1 MLSCKQGKFMTNLKI
16 KPKQTAKLADQLYEQ
31 ILDWIISGM
40 LKEGDK
46 IPSENEICK
55 SFQVSRPI
63 VREAIAKLQ
72 KDKLVTT
79 KKGVGTFVL
88 HSPLRDL
95 SRFATAHDIAMI
107 LQSHEVRIALEGEA
121 ASLAAARR
129 TPAQLIVIKN
139 AQQSMR
145 EDFEASNLSV
155 QSDFDFHIGIAQATN
170 NEIFVQL
177 LEDLH
182 IGLKKTMAI
191 AQELSRE
198 SVKNKISPDRNNQV
212 LEEHQRILHA
222 IEIQDQESARLAMR
236 YHIAKIKQ
244 RLINIQSEL

>member
-1 MLSCKQGKFMTNLKI
+1 MNLNI
-16 KPKQTAKLADQLYEQ
+16 RPKKTVKLGDQLHEQ
-31 ILDWIISGM
+31 ILDWIISGT

-46 IPSENEICK
+46 IPSENELCK

-63 VREAIAKLQ
+63 VREAIMKLQ
-72 KDKLVTT
+72 ADELVIT
-79 KKGVGTFVL
+79 KKGIGTFVL
-88 HSPLRDL
+88 HSPLKDL
-95 SRFATAHDIAMI
+95 SRFATAHDIAII
-107 LQSHEVRIALEGEA
+107 LQSHEVRFALEGEA

-129 TPAQLIVIKN
+129 SVAQLAVIKD
-139 AQQSMR
+139 AQQAMR
-145 EDFEASNLSV
+145 EDFKASNLSV
-155 QSDFDFHIGIAQATN
+155 QSDFDFHLGIAKATN

-198 SVKNKISPDRNNQV
+198 SVRNKISPNRNNEV
-212 LEEHQRILHA
+212 LEEHQRIVDA
-222 IEIQDQESARLAMR
+222 IELQDEESARLAMR

-244 RLINIQSEL
+244 RIINIQSAQQD

>member
-1 MLSCKQGKFMTNLKI
+1 MNLNI
-16 KPKQTAKLADQLYEQ
+16 RPKKTVKLGDQLHEQ
-31 ILDWIISGM
+31 ILDWIISGT

-46 IPSENEICK
+46 IPSENELCK

-63 VREAIAKLQ
+63 VREAIIKLQ
-72 KDKLVTT
+72 AEDLVVT
-79 KKGVGTFVL
+79 KKGIGTFVL
-88 HSPLRDL
+88 HSPLKDL
-95 SRFATAHDIAMI
+95 SRFATAHDIAII
-107 LQSHEVRIALEGEA
+107 LQSHEVRFALEGEA

-129 TPAQLIVIKN
+129 SVSQLAVIKD
-139 AQQSMR
+139 AQQAMR

-155 QSDFDFHIGIAQATN
+155 QSDFDFHLGIARATN

-198 SVKNKISPDRNNQV
+198 SVRNKISPNRNNEV
-212 LEEHQRILHA
+212 LEEHQRIVDA
-222 IEIQDQESARLAMR
+222 IELQDGESARLAMR

-244 RLINIQSEL
+244 RIINIQSEQ

>member
-1 MLSCKQGKFMTNLKI
+1 MNLNI
-16 KPKQTAKLADQLYEQ
+16 RPKKTVKLGDQLHEQ
-31 ILDWIISGM
+31 ILDWIISGA

-46 IPSENEICK
+46 IPSENELCK

-63 VREAIAKLQ
+63 VREAIIKLQ
-72 KDKLVTT
+72 AEELVIT
-79 KKGVGTFVL
+79 KKGIGTFVL
-88 HSPLRDL
+88 HSPLKDL
-95 SRFATAHDIAMI
+95 SRFATAHDIAII
-107 LQSHEVRIALEGEA
+107 LQSHEVRFALEGEA

-129 TPAQLIVIKN
+129 SASQLSVIKD
-139 AQQSMR
+139 AQQAMR
-145 EDFEASNLSV
+145 EDFEASNLSI
-155 QSDFDFHIGIAQATN
+155 QPDFDFHLGIAQATN

-198 SVKNKISPDRNNQV
+198 SVRNKISPNRNNEV
-212 LEEHQRILHA
+212 LEEHQRILDA
-222 IEIQDQESARLAMR
+222 IELQDEESARLAMR

-244 RLINIQSEL
+244 RIINIQSEQ

>member
-1 MLSCKQGKFMTNLKI
+1 MNLNI
-16 KPKQTAKLADQLYEQ
+16 RPKKTVKLGDQLHEQ
-31 ILDWIISGM
+31 ILDWIISGT

-46 IPSENEICK
+46 IPSENELCK

-63 VREAIAKLQ
+63 VREAIMKLQ
-72 KDKLVTT
+72 ADELVIT
-79 KKGVGTFVL
+79 KKGIGTFVL
-88 HSPLRDL
+88 HSPLKDL
-95 SRFATAHDIAMI
+95 SRFATAHDIAII
-107 LQSHEVRIALEGEA
+107 LQSHEVRFALEGEA

-129 TPAQLIVIKN
+129 SVAQLAVIKD
-139 AQQSMR
+139 AQQAMR
-145 EDFEASNLSV
+145 EDFKASNLSV
-155 QSDFDFHIGIAQATN
+155 QSDFDFHLGIAKATN

-198 SVKNKISPDRNNQV
+198 SVRNKISPNRNNEV
-212 LEEHQRILHA
+212 LEEHQRIVDA
-222 IEIQDQESARLAMR
+222 IELQDEESARLAMR

-244 RLINIQSEL
+244 RIINIESEQ

>member
-1 MLSCKQGKFMTNLKI
+1 MNLNI
-16 KPKQTAKLADQLYEQ
+16 RPKKTVKLGDQLHEQ
-31 ILDWIISGM
+31 ILDWIISGA

-46 IPSENEICK
+46 IPSENELCK

-63 VREAIAKLQ
+63 VREAIIKLQ
-72 KDKLVTT
+72 AEELVIT
-79 KKGVGTFVL
+79 KKGIGTFVL
-88 HSPLRDL
+88 HSPLKDL
-95 SRFATAHDIAMI
+95 SRFATAHDIAII
-107 LQSHEVRIALEGEA
+107 LQSHEVRFALEGEA

-129 TPAQLIVIKN
+129 SASQLSVIKD
-139 AQQSMR
+139 AQQAMR
-145 EDFEASNLSV
+145 EDFEASNLSI
-155 QSDFDFHIGIAQATN
+155 QPDFDFHLGIAQATN

-198 SVKNKISPDRNNQV
+198 SVRNKISPNRNNEV
-212 LEEHQRILHA
+212 LEEHQRILDA
-222 IEIQDQESARLAMR
+222 IELQDEESARLAMR

-244 RLINIQSEL
+244 RIINIQSE

>member
-1 MLSCKQGKFMTNLKI
+1 MNLHI
-16 KPKQTAKLADQLYEQ
+16 RPKKTVKLGDQLHEQ
-31 ILDWIISGM
+31 ILDWIISGT

-46 IPSENEICK
+46 IPSENELCK

-63 VREAIAKLQ
+63 VREAIIKLQ
-72 KDKLVTT
+72 AEELVIT
-79 KKGVGTFVL
+79 KKGIGTFVL
-88 HSPLRDL
+88 HSPLKDL
-95 SRFATAHDIAMI
+95 SRFATAHDIALI
-107 LQSHEVRIALEGEA
+107 LQSHEVRFALEGEA

-129 TPAQLIVIKN
+129 SDAQLAVIKQ
-139 AQQSMR
+139 AQQAMR
-145 EDFEASNLSV
+145 EDFEASNLSI
-155 QSDFDFHIGIAQATN
+155 QPDFNFHLGIARATN

-198 SVKNKISPDRNNQV
+198 SVRRQISPNRNNEV
-212 LEEHQRILHA
+212 LEEHQRIVDA
-222 IEIQDQESARLAMR
+222 IELQDEESARLAMR

-244 RLINIQSEL
+244 RIINIQSEK

>member
-1 MLSCKQGKFMTNLKI
+1 MNLNI
-16 KPKQTAKLADQLYEQ
+16 RPKKTVKLGDQLHEQ
-31 ILDWIISGM
+31 ILDWIISGT

-46 IPSENEICK
+46 IPSENELCK

-63 VREAIAKLQ
+63 VREAIIKLQ
-72 KDKLVTT
+72 AEDLVVT
-79 KKGVGTFVL
+79 KKGIGTFVL
-88 HSPLRDL
+88 HSPLKDL
-95 SRFATAHDIAMI
+95 SRFASAHDIAVI
-107 LQSHEVRIALEGEA
+107 LQSHEVRFALEGEA

-129 TPAQLIVIKN
+129 SASQLSVIKD
-139 AQQSMR
+139 AQQAMR

-155 QSDFDFHIGIAQATN
+155 QPDFDFHLGIARATN

-198 SVKNKISPDRNNQV
+198 SVRNKISPNRNNDV
-212 LEEHQRILHA
+212 LEEHQRIVDA
-222 IEIQDQESARLAMR
+222 IELQDEESARLAMR

-244 RLINIQSEL
+244 RIINIQSEQ

>member
-1 MLSCKQGKFMTNLKI
+1 MNLRI
-16 KPKQTAKLADQLYEQ
+16 RPKKTVKLGDQLHEQ
-31 ILDWIISGM
+31 ILDWIISGT

-46 IPSENEICK
+46 IPSENELCK

-63 VREAIAKLQ
+63 VREAIIKLQ
-72 KDKLVTT
+72 AEELVVT
-79 KKGVGTFVL
+79 KKGIGTFVL
-88 HSPLRDL
+88 HSPLKDL
-95 SRFATAHDIAMI
+95 SRFATAHDIALI
-107 LQSHEVRIALEGEA
+107 LQSHEVRFALEGEA

-129 TPAQLIVIKN
+129 SDAQLTVIKN
-139 AQQSMR
+139 AQKAMR
-145 EDFEASNLSV
+145 EDFEASNLSI
-155 QSDFDFHIGIAQATN
+155 QPDFDFHLGIAKATN

-198 SVKNKISPDRNNQV
+198 SVRSQISPNRNNEV
-212 LEEHQRILHA
+212 LEEHQRIVDA
-222 IEIQDQESARLAMR
+222 IELQDEESARLAMR

-244 RLINIQSEL
+244 RIINNQSEK

>member
-1 MLSCKQGKFMTNLKI
+1 MNLKI
-16 KPKQTAKLADQLYEQ
+16 RPKKTVKLGDQLHEQ
-31 ILDWIISGM
+31 ILDWIISGT

-46 IPSENEICK
+46 IPSENELCK

-63 VREAIAKLQ
+63 VREAITKLQ
-72 KDKLVTT
+72 AEDLVIT
-79 KKGVGTFVL
+79 KKGIGTFVL
-88 HSPLRDL
+88 HSPLKDL
-95 SRFATAHDIAMI
+95 SRFASAHDIAVI
-107 LQSHEVRIALEGEA
+107 LQSHEVRFALEGEA

-129 TPAQLIVIKN
+129 SVAQLAVIKD
-139 AQQSMR
+139 AQQAMR

-155 QSDFDFHIGIAQATN
+155 QPDFDFHLGIARATN

-198 SVKNKISPDRNNQV
+198 SVRNKISPNRNNEV
-212 LEEHQRILHA
+212 LEEHQRIVDA
-222 IEIQDQESARLAMR
+222 IELQDEESARLAMR

-244 RLINIQSEL
+244 RIINIQSEQQD

>member
-1 MLSCKQGKFMTNLKI
+1 MNLNI
-16 KPKQTAKLADQLYEQ
+16 RPKKTVKLGDQLHEQ
-31 ILDWIISGM
+31 ILDWIISGT

-46 IPSENEICK
+46 IPSENELCK
-55 SFQVSRPI
+55 SFQVSRPV
-63 VREAIAKLQ
+63 VREAIIKLQ
-72 KDKLVTT
+72 AEELVVT
-79 KKGVGTFVL
+79 KKGIGTFVL
-88 HSPLRDL
+88 HSPLKDL
-95 SRFATAHDIAMI
+95 SRFATAHDIAII
-107 LQSHEVRIALEGEA
+107 LQSHEVRFALEGEA

-129 TPAQLIVIKN
+129 SAYQLSVIKD
-139 AQQSMR
+139 AQQAMR

-155 QSDFDFHIGIAQATN
+155 QPDFDFHLGIARATN

-198 SVKNKISPDRNNQV
+198 SVRSKISPNRNNEV
-212 LEEHQRILHA
+212 LEEHQRIVDA
-222 IEIQDQESARLAMR
+222 IELQDEESARLAMR

-244 RLINIQSEL
+244 RIINNQSEQKE

>member
-1 MLSCKQGKFMTNLKI
+1 MNLNI
-16 KPKQTAKLADQLYEQ
+16 RPKKTVKLGDQLHEQ
-31 ILDWIISGM
+31 ILDWIISGT

-46 IPSENEICK
+46 IPSENELCK

-63 VREAIAKLQ
+63 VREAIVKLQ
-72 KDKLVTT
+72 AEDLVIT
-79 KKGVGTFVL
+79 KKGIGTFVL
-88 HSPLRDL
+88 HSPLKDL
-95 SRFATAHDIAMI
+95 SRFATAHDIAII
-107 LQSHEVRIALEGEA
+107 LQSHEVRFALEGEA

-129 TPAQLIVIKN
+129 SASQLSVIKD
-139 AQQSMR
+139 AQQAMR

-155 QSDFDFHIGIAQATN
+155 QSDFDFHLGIAQATN

-198 SVKNKISPDRNNQV
+198 SVRNKISPNRNNEV
-212 LEEHQRILHA
+212 LEEHQRIVDA
-222 IEIQDQESARLAMR
+222 IELQDEESARLAMR

-244 RLINIQSEL
+244 RIINIQSEQ

>member
-1 MLSCKQGKFMTNLKI
+1 MNLNI
-16 KPKQTAKLADQLYEQ
+16 RPKKTVKLGDQLHEQ
-31 ILDWIISGM
+31 ILDWIISGT

-46 IPSENEICK
+46 IPSENELCK

-63 VREAIAKLQ
+63 VREAIIKLQ
-72 KDKLVTT
+72 AEELVIT
-79 KKGVGTFVL
+79 KKGIGTFVL
-88 HSPLRDL
+88 HSPLKDL
-95 SRFATAHDIAMI
+95 SRFATAHDIAII
-107 LQSHEVRIALEGEA
+107 LQSHEVRFALEGEA

-129 TPAQLIVIKN
+129 SASQLSVIKD
-139 AQQSMR
+139 AQQAMR
-145 EDFEASNLSV
+145 EDFEASNLSI
-155 QSDFDFHIGIAQATN
+155 QPDFDFHLGIAQATN

-198 SVKNKISPDRNNQV
+198 SVRNKISPNRNNEV
-212 LEEHQRILHA
+212 LEEHQRILDA
-222 IEIQDQESARLAMR
+222 IELQDEESARLAMR

-244 RLINIQSEL
+244 RIINIQSE

>member
-1 MLSCKQGKFMTNLKI
+1 MNLNI
-16 KPKQTAKLADQLYEQ
+16 RPKKTVKLGDQLHEQ
-31 ILDWIISGM
+31 ILDWIISGT

-46 IPSENEICK
+46 IPSENELCK

-63 VREAIAKLQ
+63 VREAIIKLQ
-72 KDKLVTT
+72 AEELVVT
-79 KKGVGTFVL
+79 KKGIGTFVL
-88 HSPLRDL
+88 HSPLKDL
-95 SRFATAHDIAMI
+95 SRFATAHDIAII
-107 LQSHEVRIALEGEA
+107 LQSHEVRFALEGEA

-129 TPAQLIVIKN
+129 SAYQLSVIKD
-139 AQQSMR
+139 AQQAMR

-155 QSDFDFHIGIAQATN
+155 QPDFDFHLGIARATN

-198 SVKNKISPDRNNQV
+198 SVRSKISPNRNNEV
-212 LEEHQRILHA
+212 LEEHQRIVDA
-222 IEIQDQESARLAMR
+222 IELQDEESARLAMR

-244 RLINIQSEL
+244 RIINNQSEQKE

>member
-1 MLSCKQGKFMTNLKI
+1 MNLRI
-16 KPKQTAKLADQLYEQ
+16 RPKKTVKLGDQLHEQ
-31 ILDWIISGM
+31 ILDWIISGT

-46 IPSENEICK
+46 IPSENELCK

-63 VREAIAKLQ
+63 VREAIVKLQ
-72 KDKLVTT
+72 AEELVVT
-79 KKGVGTFVL
+79 KKGIGTFVL
-88 HSPLRDL
+88 HSPLKDL
-95 SRFATAHDIAMI
+95 SRFATAHDIALI
-107 LQSHEVRIALEGEA
+107 LQSHEVRFALEGEA

-129 TPAQLIVIKN
+129 SDAQLTVIKN
-139 AQQSMR
+139 AQKAMR
-145 EDFEASNLSV
+145 EDFEASNLSI
-155 QSDFDFHIGIAQATN
+155 QPDFDFHLGIAKATN

-198 SVKNKISPDRNNQV
+198 SVRSQISPNRNNEV
-212 LEEHQRILHA
+212 LEEHQRIVDA
-222 IEIQDQESARLAMR
+222 IELQDEESARLAMR

-244 RLINIQSEL
+244 RIINNQSEK